1 MNDPSTPPASVPPK
15 GQPTAVPDANAS
27 SEAANAS
34 PTAPA
39 AAPASAVQSEAPA
52 VSSPAAPAGASTEDD
67 KHADAAVS
75 LTRRRGW
82 DVRWPESLQT
92 REGRQKLAMGVLAAL
107 LLLQWWNTRTDISDL
122 RRELAQRLQ
131 SGENL
136 NTQTKLIANRVDDEV
151 KALQG
156 KVAVLEAKQVES
168 QGQQLALEQLYQDL
182 AKNRDDWA
190 LAEVEQV
197 LSTAS
202 QQLQLAGN
210 VRGAL
215 IALQNADAR
224 LSRAD
229 RPQFIAVRRA
239 IARDVDNLKSLPS
252 VDLTGIAVRIDALIG
267 QVDLIPLLSDE
278 KPFVVAPPPKSKLSK
293 DAIKDSGKEGRD
305 AKSSAADDWRT
316 ALLQRW
322 TAWSSELWNEIRQ
335 LVRVRSVNNPEA
347 LLLSPE
353 EAFFARE
360 NLKLRLLNARM
371 ALLSRNDSA
380 FRSDLLEADRAL
392 LRYFDTRARQ
402 TQAAHEIIR
411 QGKKNLALARATPG
425 LVATVGVMTARP
437 GAINVI
443 PGSAHCTL
451 DLRHED
457 DAVRAGALEADRKS
471 TRLNSSHVSESR
483 MPSSA

>member
-1 MNDPSTPPASVPPK
+1 MSEPSTPTSSVSPPE
-15 GQPTAVPDANAS
+15 PVATS
-27 SEAANAS
+27 AAQTSA
-34 PTAPA
+34 AHA
-39 AAPASAVQSEAPA
+39 AAPLADA
-52 VSSPAAPAGASTEDD
+52 PAAPAHPEAPTAASAAPATEGDPNTPSAPAPGRW
-67 KHADAAVS
+67 HEWRPRMPAS
-75 LTRRRGW
+75 L
-82 DVRWPESLQT
+82 ES
-92 REGRQKLAMGVLAAL
+92 RDSRQRLAIGLLVFLLA
-107 LLLQWWNTRTDISDL
+107 LQWWTSRTDISDL

-215 IALQNADAR
+215 IALQNADTR

-239 IARDVDNLKSLPS
+239 IARDIDNLKSLPS

-278 KPFVVAPPPKSKLSK
+278 KPFVVAPSPKSKLSK
-293 DAIKDSGKEGRD
+293 DATKDSGKEDRN
-305 AKSSAADDWRT
+305 AKASAADDWRT

-322 TAWSSELWNEIRQ
+322 TAWSSDLWNEIRQ

-392 LRYFDTRARQ
+392 LRYFDTRARP

-411 QGKKNLALARATPG
+411 QLQDSVLNIDMPTLSHSLA
-425 LVATVGVMTARP
+425 
-437 GAINVI
+437 
-443 PGSAHCTL
+443 
-451 DLRHED
+451 
-457 DAVRAGALEADRKS
+457 AVRQ
-471 TRLNSSHVSESR
+471 SR
-483 MPSSA
+483 SRP

>member
-1 MNDPSTPPASVPPK
+1 MSEPSTPTSSVSPPE
-15 GQPTAVPDANAS
+15 PVATS
-27 SEAANAS
+27 AAQTSA
-34 PTAPA
+34 AHA
-39 AAPASAVQSEAPA
+39 AAPLADA
-52 VSSPAAPAGASTEDD
+52 PAAPAHPEAPTAASAAPATEGDPNTPSAPAPGRW
-67 KHADAAVS
+67 HEWRPRMPAS
-75 LTRRRGW
+75 LENR
-82 DVRWPESLQT
+82 DS
-92 REGRQKLAMGVLAAL
+92 RQRLAIGLLVFLLA
-107 LLLQWWNTRTDISDL
+107 LQWWTSRTDISDL

-239 IARDVDNLKSLPS
+239 IARDIDNLKSLPS

-278 KPFVVAPPPKSKLSK
+278 KPFVVAPSPKSKLSK
-293 DAIKDSGKEGRD
+293 DATKDSGKEDRN
-305 AKSSAADDWRT
+305 AKASAADDWRT

-322 TAWSSELWNEIRQ
+322 TAWSSDLWNEIRQ

-392 LRYFDTRARQ
+392 LRYFDTRARP

-411 QGKKNLALARATPG
+411 QLQDSVLNIDMPTLSHSLA
-425 LVATVGVMTARP
+425 
-437 GAINVI
+437 
-443 PGSAHCTL
+443 
-451 DLRHED
+451 
-457 DAVRAGALEADRKS
+457 AVRQ
-471 TRLNSSHVSESR
+471 SR
-483 MPSSA
+483 SRP

>member
-1 MNDPSTPPASVPPK
+1 MPASLE
-15 GQPTAVPDANAS
+15 S
-27 SEAANAS
+27 REA
-34 PTAPA
+34 
-39 AAPASAVQSEAPA
+39 
-52 VSSPAAPAGASTEDD
+52 
-67 KHADAAVS
+67 
-75 LTRRRGW
+75 
-82 DVRWPESLQT
+82 
-92 REGRQKLAMGVLAAL
+92 RQKLAIGVLAVL
-107 LLLQWWNTRTDISDL
+107 LALQWWSARTDISDL

-156 KVAVLEAKQVES
+156 KVAVLEAKQIES

-190 LAEVEQV
+190 LAEIEQV

-224 LSRAD
+224 LNRAD

-239 IARDVDNLKSLPS
+239 IARDIENLKGLPS
-252 VDLTGIAVRIDALIG
+252 VDLTGISVRIDALIG
-267 QVDLIPLLSDE
+267 QVDMIPLMADE
-278 KPFVVAPPPKSKLSK
+278 KPSIVAPSPKSRLSK
-293 DAIKDSGKEGRD
+293 EGNKDAGKD
-305 AKSSAADDWRT
+305 AKDGKQAQEDWRS
-316 ALLQRW
+316 ALLHRW
-322 TAWSSELWNEIRQ
+322 TSWSSDLWNEVRQ
-335 LVRVRSVNNPEA
+335 LVRVRSVNNPDA

-411 QGKKNLALARATPG
+411 QLQDSVLNIDMPTLSHSLA
-425 LVATVGVMTARP
+425 
-437 GAINVI
+437 
-443 PGSAHCTL
+443 
-451 DLRHED
+451 
-457 DAVRAGALEADRKS
+457 AVRQ
-471 TRLNSSHVSESR
+471 SR
-483 MPSSA
+483 SRP

>member
-1 MNDPSTPPASVPPK
+1 MSEPSTPTSSVSPPE
-15 GQPTAVPDANAS
+15 PVATS
-27 SEAANAS
+27 
-34 PTAPA
+34 
-39 AAPASAVQSEAPA
+39 AAPASAAHAAAHAEPAPPEVLTTPSA
-52 VSSPAAPAGASTEDD
+52 APSTEGDPHTPAASGASRWRGWQLRMP
-67 KHADAAVS
+67 VS
-75 LTRRRGW
+75 LENR
-82 DVRWPESLQT
+82 ES
-92 REGRQKLAMGVLAAL
+92 RQRLAIGLLIFLLA
-107 LLLQWWNTRTDISDL
+107 LQWWTSRTDISDL

-278 KPFVVAPPPKSKLSK
+278 KPFVVAPSPKSKLSK

-411 QGKKNLALARATPG
+411 QLQDSVLNIDMPTLSHSLA
-425 LVATVGVMTARP
+425 
-437 GAINVI
+437 
-443 PGSAHCTL
+443 
-451 DLRHED
+451 
-457 DAVRAGALEADRKS
+457 AVRQ
-471 TRLNSSHVSESR
+471 SR
-483 MPSSA
+483 SRP